1 MKPALRRIGVLTSGG
16 DAPGMNAAIRAI
28 TRSAL
33 ARGVAVTG
41 IRRGY
46 AGLISADFVDMNSR
60 SVSNTI
66 QRGGT
71 ILMSSRCPE
80 MYERS
85 GRRRAADNLRQAG
98 VDGLVTIGGN
108 GSIRGALALWKEEK
122 VRVVHV
128 PSTVDN
134 DLPGTDVTI
143 GFDTAVNTA
152 IGAIDKLRDTA
163 ASHGRVF
170 LVEVMGRENGHI
182 AVDAALASGAEAVF
196 VPEAKAEMKLLMKR
210 VQAWWQEGKHS
221 LIIVV
226 AEGDE
231 GGGLAAIANALK
243 ALPGIELRTCTL
255 GHIQR
260 GGSPTAHDRV
270 LASTYGAAAVDALLA
285 GKAGVMVSLSAGRLR
300 TVPLTVGLK
309 KPRPSDRH
317 RFALVNRLA

>member
-1 MKPALRRIGVLTSGG
+1 MKRIAVLTSGG
-16 DAPGMNAAIRAI
+16 DAPGMNAAIRAV

-33 ARGVAVTG
+33 ARGVGVTG
-41 IRRGY
+41 VRRGY
-46 AGLISADFVDMNSR
+46 AGLIAADFVNMDSR
-60 SVSNTI
+60 FVSNSL

-80 MYERS
+80 MYERA
-85 GRRRAADNLRQAG
+85 GRRKAAENLKAAG
-98 VDGLVTIGGN
+98 VEGLVTIGGN
-108 GSIRGALALWKEEK
+108 GSIRGALALSKEER
-122 VRVVHV
+122 VRIAHI

-152 IGAIDKLRDTA
+152 IGAIDRLRDTA

-196 VPEAKAEMKLLMKR
+196 IPEAKLELESLLRR
-210 VQAWWQEGKHS
+210 VQGWWAQGKTS

-231 GGGLAAIANALK
+231 AGGVFELAKKMKVLR
-243 ALPGIELRTCTL
+243 GIDIRTCVL

-260 GGSPTAHDRV
+260 GGAPTAHDRI

-285 GKAGVMVSLSAGRLR
+285 GRSGVMVALRAGRLR
-300 TVPLTVGLK
+300 LVPLTVGLR
-309 KPRPSDRH
+309 KPRPSDKA
-317 RFALVNRLA
+317 RFRLVSRLA

>member
-1 MKPALRRIGVLTSGG
+1 MLKRIGVLTSGG
-16 DAPGMNAAIRAI
+16 DAPGMNAAIRAV

-33 ARGVAVTG
+33 LRGVAVTG
-41 IRRGY
+41 IRRGF
-46 AGLISADFVDMNSR
+46 AGLISADFIDLNAR
-60 SVSNTI
+60 SVSDSI

-80 MYERS
+80 MYERK
-85 GRRRAADNLRQAG
+85 GRRKAATNLRQAG
-98 VDGLVTIGGN
+98 IDGLVTIGGN
-108 GSIRGALALWKEEK
+108 GSIRGALALWKEER

-143 GFDTAVNTA
+143 GFDTALNTA

-163 ASHGRVF
+163 TSHGRVF

-196 VPEAKAEMKLLMKR
+196 IPEAREEMKHLKKR
-210 VQAWWQEGKHS
+210 VQGWWREGKRT

-231 GGGLAAIANALK
+231 EGGVFEIAKQLK
-243 ALPGIELRTCTL
+243 TLPGIDLRTCAL
-255 GHIQR
+255 GHVQR
-260 GGSPTAHDRV
+260 GGAPTAQDRI
-270 LASTYGAAAVDALLA
+270 LASSYGSAAVDTLLS
-285 GKAGVMVSLSAGRLR
+285 GRAGVMVTMRAGKLGA
-300 TVPLTVGLK
+300 VPLTVGHRR
-309 KPRPSDRH
+309 PRPSDKQ
-317 RFALVNRLA
+317 RFKLVSRLA

>member
-1 MKPALRRIGVLTSGG
+1 MAPIKRIAVLTSGG
-16 DAPGMNAAIRAI
+16 DAPGMNAAVRAVVRTAMGHGI
-28 TRSAL
+28 EV
-33 ARGVAVTG
+33 RGV
-41 IRRGY
+41 RRGY
-46 AGLISADFVDMNSR
+46 KGLIDGDVIDLDSR

-80 MYERS
+80 MFERQ
-85 GRRRAADNLRQAG
+85 GRRRAAETLRQAG

-152 IGAIDKLRDTA
+152 IEAIDKLRDTA

-196 VPEAKAEMKLLMKR
+196 IPEAKCELKSLMKR
-210 VQAWWQEGKHS
+210 IRGWWAEGKRS

-231 GGGLAAIANALK
+231 EGGVFEIANQLK
-243 ALPGIELRTCTL
+243 TLPGIDIRTCVL

-260 GGSPTAHDRV
+260 GGSPSAQDRV
-270 LASTYGAAAVDALLA
+270 LASSYGFAAVEALHS
-285 GKAGVMVSLSAGRLR
+285 GKAGVMVSIRNGRLG
-300 TVPLTVGLK
+300 TVPLSVGLR
-309 KPRPSDRH
+309 KPRPSNRG
-317 RFALVNRLA
+317 RFTLVSRLA

>member
-1 MKPALRRIGVLTSGG
+1 MLKRIGVLTSGG
-16 DAPGMNAAIRAI
+16 DAPGMNAAIRAV

-33 ARGVAVTG
+33 RSGVGVTG

-46 AGLISADFVDMNSR
+46 AGLIAADFVDMDAR
-60 SVSNTI
+60 FVSNTI

-85 GRRRAADNLRQAG
+85 GRRKAAQNLKTAG

-163 ASHGRVF
+163 TSHGRVF

-196 VPEAKAEMKLLMKR
+196 VPEAQAEMKTLMKR
-210 VQAWWQEGKHS
+210 VQGWWQEGKRS

-226 AEGDE
+226 AEGEED
-231 GGGLAAIANALK
+231 GGVFEIAKKLK
-243 ALPGIELRTCTL
+243 VLPGIELRTCTL

-260 GGSPTAHDRV
+260 GGSPTAQDRV

-285 GKAGVMVSLSAGRLR
+285 GKAGVMVSIRAGRLG
-300 TVPLTVGLK
+300 TVPLTVGLR

-317 RFALVNRLA
+317 RFQLVNRLA

>member
-1 MKPALRRIGVLTSGG
+1 
-16 DAPGMNAAIRAI
+16 MNAAIRAV

-41 IRRGY
+41 VRRGY
-46 AGLISADFVDMNSR
+46 AGLISAEFVDMNSR
-60 SVSNTI
+60 FVSNSL

-85 GRRRAADNLRQAG
+85 GRARAAANLKAAG
-98 VDGLVTIGGN
+98 IGGLVTIGGN
-108 GSIRGALALWKEEK
+108 GSVRGALALWKEEK

-143 GFDTAVNTA
+143 GFDSAVNTA

-163 ASHGRVF
+163 ASHGRIF

-182 AVDAALASGAEAVF
+182 AVDAALACGAEAVF
-196 VPEAKAEMKLLMKR
+196 IPEAKFELKALLKK
-210 VQAWWQEGKHS
+210 VQAWWAAGKSS
-221 LIIVV
+221 LIVVV
-226 AEGDE
+226 AEGE
-231 GGGLAAIANALK
+231 EVGGVFEIAKHLK
-243 ALPGIELRTCTL
+243 AIRGIDVRTCVL

-260 GGSPTAHDRV
+260 GGAPTANDRI
-270 LASTYGAAAVDALLA
+270 LASTYGAAASDALLA
-285 GKAGVMVSLSAGRLR
+285 GKAGVMVSLHAGRLR
-300 TVPLTVGLK
+300 LVPLSVGLR
-309 KPRPSDRH
+309 KPRPSDKS
-317 RFALVNRLA
+317 RFRLVSRLA

>member
-1 MKPALRRIGVLTSGG
+1 
-16 DAPGMNAAIRAI
+16 MNAAIRAV

-41 IRRGY
+41 VKRGY

-60 SVSNTI
+60 FVSNSL

-80 MYERS
+80 MYERA
-85 GRRRAADNLRQAG
+85 GRRRAAQNLEALG
-98 VDGLVTIGGN
+98 VEGLVTIGGN

-122 VRVVHV
+122 VRVVHI

-143 GFDTAVNTA
+143 GFDSAVNTA
-152 IGAIDKLRDTA
+152 INAIDKLRDTA

-196 VPEAKAEMKLLMKR
+196 IPEARFELKALLKR
-210 VQAWWQEGKHS
+210 VHEWWAQGKNS

-226 AEGDE
+226 AEGE
-231 GGGLAAIANALK
+231 EVGGVFEIAKHLK
-243 ALPGIELRTCTL
+243 SIRGIDLRTCVL

-260 GGSPTAHDRV
+260 GGAPTAGDRI
-270 LASTYGAAAVDALLA
+270 LASTYGAAAVDALVA
-285 GKAGVMVSLSAGRLR
+285 GKAGVMVSLRDGRMRL
-300 TVPLTVGLK
+300 VPLTVGLR
-309 KPRPSDRH
+309 KPRPSDKA
-317 RFALVNRLA
+317 RFRLVSRLA

>member
-1 MKPALRRIGVLTSGG
+1 MKRIAVLTSGG
-16 DAPGMNAAIRAI
+16 DAPGMNAAIRAV

-33 ARGVAVTG
+33 ARGVGVTG
-41 IRRGY
+41 VRRGY
-46 AGLISADFVDMNSR
+46 AGLIAADFVNMDSR
-60 SVSNTI
+60 FVSNSL

-80 MYERS
+80 MYERA
-85 GRRRAADNLRQAG
+85 GRRKAAENLKAAG
-98 VDGLVTIGGN
+98 VEGLVTIGGN
-108 GSIRGALALWKEEK
+108 GSIRGALALSKEER
-122 VRVVHV
+122 VRIAHI

-152 IGAIDKLRDTA
+152 IGAIDRLRDTA

-196 VPEAKAEMKLLMKR
+196 IPEAKLELESLLRR
-210 VQAWWQEGKHS
+210 VQGWWAQGKTS

-231 GGGLAAIANALK
+231 AGGVFELAKKMKVLR
-243 ALPGIELRTCTL
+243 GIDIRTCVL

-260 GGSPTAHDRV
+260 GGAPTAHDRI

-285 GKAGVMVSLSAGRLR
+285 G
-300 TVPLTVGLK
+300 
-309 KPRPSDRH
+309 
-317 RFALVNRLA
+317 